1 VGPDAAAAT
10 AAINSFVSAYNAV
23 IGGLNRQ
30 FTVDPTTNTEGPLG
44 SDSTLRSLQS
54 SLLNDVTYSVT
65 GNSGLVNLAS
75 LGIDFNNDGTLTVN
89 QVATDTHP
97 SLSNV
102 LATNPKAVQSFFQN
116 VSSTGFANNFNN
128 DLFNLTDQTNGMLNV
143 DIAGNKTQQKA
154 LATQITNLQ
163 DRLIAQQK
171 ALTLEYAQ
179 VNATLEAYPS
189 LLLTVTAE
197 IGALNGNYSVSS
209 NRSNNTTPNVG
220 TATG

>member
-1 VGPDAAAAT
+1 
-10 AAINSFVSAYNAV
+10 
-23 IGGLNRQ
+23 
-30 FTVDPTTNTEGPLG
+30 
-44 SDSTLRSLQS
+44 
-54 SLLNDVTYSVT
+54 LLNDVTYSIT

-89 QVATDTHP
+89 QVATDNHP

-102 LATNPKAVQSFFQN
+102 LAANTSAVQSFFQN
-116 VSSTGFANNFNN
+116 AASTGFANNFNN
-128 DLFNLTDQTNGMLNV
+128 DLFNLTDQTNGIVNV

-163 DRLIAQQK
+163 DRLLAQQK

-189 LLLTVTAE
+189 LLYTVTAE
-197 IGALNGNYSVSS
+197 IGALNGNFSVTS
-209 NRSNNTTPNVG
+209 NRSNNTTPNIG
-220 TATG
+220 SPTG